1 MNLNEPSS
9 TSELLLTA
17 VRRAWDALGER
28 IRASKRAS
36 EGGRGLGS
44 LTTEYGRAAR
54 VEDDLT

>member
-9 TSELLLTA
+9 VSERLFTA
-17 VRRAWDALGER
+17 VRRAWDAIGER
-28 IRASKRAS
+28 IRASTRAS
-36 EGGRGLGS
+36 EGTRDLGS